1 MWITDFKFKDKPDAY
16 HPDPHLTNLYTMQSM
31 EEFIFNNYRERRET
45 FGILN
50 ADDKEDVISYLEY
63 WLQFYY
69 ETHPN
74 WRPEKMVKLEKEQEK
89 ERIEA
94 ESKRQEDK
102 LKAEVAKIRQDR
114 HRREWVEVAIA
125 GVFLVS
131 VIAIHL
137 YFTMR

>member
-50 ADDKEDVISYLEY
+50 SDEKEDVISYLEY

-69 ETHPN
+69 KTHPN
-74 WRPEKMVKLEKEQEK
+74 WRPEKMTKLEKEQEQEK
-89 ERIEA
+89 EMKEA
-94 ESKRQEDK
+94 EAKRHEEK
-102 LKAEVAKIRQDR
+102 VKAEVAKIRR
-114 HRREWVEVAIA
+114 ATNRREWIEVAIA
-125 GVFLVS
+125 GAVVIS
-131 VIAIHL
+131 IIAITFIL
-137 YFTMR
+137 